1 MEDIM
6 TSKLSAGAK
15 REITGWMFLLP
26 MFVCFLVF
34 VLYPIIEAFRMSLYG
49 FNYMKYFF
57 AGFDNYVSIFQD
69 RVFLLAL
76 WNTFKFV
83 FFIVPGVTVVSVG
96 LSLLIVRWPSG
107 WQGFFKS
114 AFFIP
119 GVTSVVSLTMVWRY
133 IFNEQFGIA
142 NYLMRALGM
151 EGVNWLGA
159 GIAYGSITLITISMF
174 IGSNIVVLTAGL
186 NGIPN
191 ELYESADLDG
201 ARPWTRLL
209 SITLPLLRPTLLYVV
224 VAATIGAFQVFAV
237 IMLMTGGG
245 PAFDT
250 TTILMI
256 VYREAFSNMN
266 FGVATAMGFVLALI
280 VSTIAVIQFKFL
292 STDVEY

>member
-1 MEDIM
+1 MI
-6 TSKLSAGAK
+6 SKLSAGAK
-15 REITGWMFLLP
+15 REIAGWLFLLP
-26 MFVCFLVF
+26 LLVCFSVF
-34 VLYPIIEAFRMSLYG
+34 LLYPIIEAFRMSLYG
-49 FNYMKYFF
+49 FNYREYYFT
-57 AGFDNYVSIFQD
+57 GFQNYVSIFQS
-69 RVFLLAL
+69 REFLLSI

-83 FFIVPGVTVVSVG
+83 FFIVPGVTIVSVG
-96 LSLLIVRWPSG
+96 LSLFIVRWSSR

-142 NYLMRALGM
+142 NYLLRAMGM

-159 GIAYGSITLITISMF
+159 GTAYGSITLITISMF
-174 IGSNIVVLTAGL
+174 IGSNIVVLTSGL
-186 NGIPN
+186 NAIPG
-191 ELYESADLDG
+191 ELYESAELEG
-201 ARPWTRLL
+201 ARPWTRLF

-237 IMLMTGGG
+237 ILLMTGGG

-280 VSTIAVIQFKFL
+280 VCVIAVIQFKFL